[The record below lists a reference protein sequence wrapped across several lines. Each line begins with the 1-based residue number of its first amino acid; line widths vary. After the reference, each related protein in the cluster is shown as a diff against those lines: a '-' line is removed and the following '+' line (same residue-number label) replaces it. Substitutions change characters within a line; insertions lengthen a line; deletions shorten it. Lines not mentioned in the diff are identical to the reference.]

1 MDYDTNNYNVLNTYE
16 FLAMND
22 QILQRIE
29 KISIIKHNRDLFHAL
44 GGLDVELLR
53 IDGTHLK
60 STASETSSPI
70 LPQEIIEQAYT
81 TTEPIIFVHKDTLK
95 RVIVPIVF
103 NEELIGFL
111 YTGETQDFQLDKIQL
126 NAIAQVLS
134 NFTQYV
140 VKNELTPMDMQMHTN
155 GTMTRQQEL
164 LNRAVKYIRQNYHSN
179 SLTLRDVSLN
189 NGISYHYLSRIFKK
203 ELDTTFAQFR
213 SKVRMDAAKKML
225 KNRRLTISQV
235 SYACGF
241 DDPAYFCKV
250 FKGSTGNSPSI
261 FRNKVPSNRIH
272 V

>member
-1 MDYDTNNYNVLNTYE
+1 
-16 FLAMND
+16 MND

-29 KISIIKHNRDLFHAL
+29 KISIIKNNRDLFQAL
-44 GGLDVELLR
+44 GGLNVEILR
-53 IDGTHLK
+53 TDGSPLK
-60 STASETSSPI
+60 SSTESSTSLIPQDIIDSIYGDLEPKTFLTETN
-70 LPQEIIEQAYT
+70 
-81 TTEPIIFVHKDTLK
+81 LK
-95 RVIVPIVF
+95 RVVVPIIL

-111 YTGETQDFQLDKIQL
+111 YTGENVSFRLDKSQMD
-126 NAIAQVLS
+126 AIANVLT
-134 NFTQYV
+134 NFTEYV
-140 VKNELTPMDMQMHTN
+140 VKNELTPLDMQMHTN

-179 SLTLRDVSLN
+179 SLTLRDVSMN

-213 SKVRMDAAKKML
+213 NKVRMDAAKKML

-250 FKGSTGNSPSI
+250 FKTHSGSSPSH
-261 FRNKVPSNRIH
+261 FRSKATPKNRIL

>member
-1 MDYDTNNYNVLNTYE
+1 
-16 FLAMND
+16 MND

-29 KISIIKHNRDLFHAL
+29 KISIIKHNRDLFRAL
-44 GGLDVELLR
+44 CGLDVQILR
-53 IDGTHLK
+53 TDGTLLK
-60 STASETSSPI
+60 STASTEEASV
-70 LPQEIIEQAYT
+70 LPADITDKVYST
-81 TTEPIIFVHKDTLK
+81 LEPQIFTDPAGLQHV
-95 RVIVPIVF
+95 VVPLIF
-103 NEELIGFL
+103 QEELIGFL
-111 YTGETQDFQLDKIQL
+111 YTGETRAFRLDKQRL
-126 NAIAQVLS
+126 DSIAQILT

-140 VKNELTPMDMQMHTN
+140 VKNELTPLDIQMHTN

-179 SLTLRDVSLN
+179 SLTLRDVSMN

-213 SKVRMDAAKKML
+213 NKVRMDAAKKML

-250 FKGSTGNSPSI
+250 FKGATGNSPSL
-261 FRNKVPSNRIH
+261 FRSKTPKPNRLN